1 MCLLEHLLGHDGF
14 HPYIL
19 ITKLLEFLNL
29 SKSILIIV
37 EIDID
42 HSILMPQIS
51 QTNFRLTRDLEEP
64 KALES
69 TVRK

>member
-1 MCLLEHLLGHDGF
+1 MVSSLYIDNKIVRILE
-14 HPYIL
+14 
-19 ITKLLEFLNL
+19 
-29 SKSILIIV
+29 SV